1 MHILPARADDGR
13 APVMI
18 RRTMNYTIS
27 NDQIE
32 VTVSDVGAELM
43 SIKSLK
49 DGTEFLW
56 QGDPAFWA
64 GRAYNLFPIC
74 GRLAEGRYTFRGE
87 TYEMNLHGFVRKS
100 TLDATVLARDKIDFG
115 LRSDERTKAMYP
127 FDFEYHICYSLVG
140 STVKME
146 ISVINHTD
154 STMPFALGGH
164 PGFNVPLAGAGAFE
178 DWRLEFCPECEPV
191 HVVFSDACLTTQE
204 RKPFPLE
211 DGKILRLRH
220 DLFDHDAVVLA
231 GTSHRVSLKSDL
243 SPHSVTVEVPD
254 AMKYLGIWHAPKKEA
269 PYVCIEP
276 WTSLPAYDGRVD
288 DLETKEDMFELS
300 PLASYELI
308 WTITV
313 E

>member
-13 APVMI
+13 TPVMI

-74 GRLAEGRYTFRGE
+74 GRLAEGKYTFRGE

-191 HVVFSDACLTTQE
+191 RVVFSDACLTTEE
-204 RKPFPLE
+204 REPFPLE